1 MTIPV
6 GPPGP
11 TTRQTDPDTGGGW
24 ASWLILG
31 LAIAAVLLRKNDS
44 ALIWAVLAG
53 VFGLCFGALCSI
65 PYLFIG
71 GWAMALSYWVSG
83 ITFDL
88 IHCAGNFV
96 FTLTLYKPLY
106 KVMEKILG
114 KPA

>member
-1 MTIPV
+1 
-6 GPPGP
+6 
-11 TTRQTDPDTGGGW
+11 
-24 ASWLILG
+24 
-31 LAIAAVLLRKNDS
+31 
-44 ALIWAVLAG
+44 
-53 VFGLCFGALCSI
+53 
-65 PYLFIG
+65 
-71 GWAMALSYWVSG
+71 MALSYWVSG